1 MTNPISVAIFLPSLE
16 GGGAER
22 VGLNLAIAFT
32 QQGFEVEIVLQNA
45 IGSYL
50 AQVPDG
56 LRIVDLQVSG
66 PLSNLQSLARY
77 LKQRR
82 PDVLLAILDNWNV
95 AGLANQLV
103 GAPTR
108 IIASAHNLPSADLH
122 LGPNLKSRIK
132 LRLMRLAYR
141 WADNFVAV
149 SQGVA
154 AEAET
159 LLGVSKARIRV
170 IYNPLVTPELATLAQ
185 APLTDNGSKTIG
197 HPWFAPGSPPVIL
210 GVGRLTAQKDFPTL
224 IRAFALIRQQRPA
237 RLMILGEGP
246 LRGELTTL
254 IDSLELTDDVC
265 LAGFQDNPYGYL
277 ARSAVFAFS
286 SAWEGFGN
294 VIVEALAIGTP
305 VVSTDCRSGPA
316 EILGDGAYGRLVPV
330 GDVSALA
337 AAVMAV
343 LDTPPDPA
351 VGQAR
356 SADFTIA
363 AIVAQY
369 QDLFKARA

>member
-1 MTNPISVAIFLPSLE
+1 MKNPISVAVFLPSLA

-22 VGLNLAIAFT
+22 VGLNLAIAFA
-32 QQGFEVEIVLQNA
+32 QQGFIVEVVLQNA
-45 IGSYL
+45 IGPYL

-82 PDVLLAILDNWNV
+82 PEVMLAILDNWNA
-95 AGLANQLV
+95 AGLANRLV

-108 IIASAHNLPSADLH
+108 IIASAHNLPSADMNLAPH
-122 LGPNLKSRIK
+122 LKSRIK

-141 WADNFVAV
+141 LADDFVAV

-154 AEAET
+154 DEAET
-159 LLGVSKARIRV
+159 LLGLARSQIRV

-185 APLTDNGSKTIG
+185 LPTG
-197 HPWFAPGSPPVIL
+197 HPWFALGAPPVIL

-224 IRAFALIRQQRPA
+224 IRAFALIRQQRPV

-246 LRGELTTL
+246 LRAELTAL
-254 IDSLELTDDVC
+254 IESLELTEEVC
-265 LAGFQDNPYGYL
+265 LAGFQDNPYQYL

-294 VIVEALAIGTP
+294 VIVEALAVGTP

-316 EILGDGAYGRLVPV
+316 EILANGKYGRLVPV
-330 GDVSALA
+330 GDPAALA
-337 AAVMAV
+337 VAVVAV
-343 LDTPPDPA
+343 LDAPPDPA
-351 VGQAR
+351 AGRAR

-363 AIVAQY
+363 TIVAQY
-369 QDLFKARA
+369 QELFEQRA